1 MTVMAP
7 RRPARANEEALYPAF
22 AQRPHTMPELLRWRA
37 EREPQRPAVVAA
49 DGRLSFGEWHERA
62 ARGARVLVEAGIE
75 PDERIGLWGTNA
87 QGCDWIAA
95 LLAIQ
100 YAGAV
105 PVPLSSGT
113 ALANS
118 ADRLKRLAVRH
129 AVAGEGAGPL
139 PGLTVHP
146 LALAGANAPSLAA
159 PRADPRR
166 CVVVFHTSGTTGLP
180 KASLMSHE
188 SIAFTAAMTE
198 GHILAPP
205 SGVDALGPDDAVQTS
220 VPLHTSS
227 AVEHFILLGLWTGC
241 RIVCEPRF
249 DPVETLRTAAR
260 ERSTIWLTVPAM
272 MMLTADAH
280 PEPVTGLDL
289 RVVWHMGS
297 VASRECI
304 ENTARMLPGCAV
316 LNLYSL
322 TESGAGIVTTHAAD
336 AIEKPGAT
344 GRAAPPARMRIVDV
358 AGSAV
363 ATEEVGEVQF
373 DSPHMFDGYDA
384 NAQATAA
391 AFTDDGWFRSGD
403 GGWLDRD
410 GVLWITGR
418 LGDVIIRGGLNINP
432 RVVEECMLVFPGV
445 RDAVLAAVPHRVLG
459 MDIVGLIETDGGIDA
474 DDLRTHCLAKLP
486 HNEVPRQIFIVDE
499 IPRNDFGKLDRR
511 RGREIAL
518 AMQQH
523 QTHTTNRGEEAM
535 NDESLGSGS

>member
-1 MTVMAP
+1 MTVQAAG
-7 RRPARANEEALYPAF
+7 RAARAEEEALYPAF

-37 EREPQRPAVVAA
+37 QSEPQRPAVAAA

-62 ARGARVLVEAGIE
+62 ARGARVLVDAGIE
-75 PDERIGLWGTNA
+75 PDERVGLWGTNA

-105 PVPLSSGT
+105 PVPLSSG
-113 ALANS
+113 AKLATS

-129 AVAGEGAGPL
+129 AVAGDGAGPL
-139 PGLTVHP
+139 PGFTTHP
-146 LALAGANAPSLAA
+146 LALANRGDRSLAT
-159 PRADPRR
+159 PRPDPRR

-180 KASLMSHE
+180 KAALMSHE
-188 SIAFTAAMTE
+188 SIVFTAAMTE

-205 SGVDALGPDDAVQTS
+205 SGVQTLGPGDTIQTS

-227 AVEHFILLGLWTGC
+227 AVEHFILLALWTGC
-241 RIVCEPRF
+241 RIVCEPKF
-249 DPVETLRTAAR
+249 DPVQTLRTAAR

-272 MMLTADAH
+272 MTLTADAH
-280 PEPVTGLDL
+280 PEPVGGLDL
-289 RVVWHMGS
+289 RIVWHMGS

-304 ENTARMLPGCAV
+304 QNTARMLPGCAV

-322 TESGAGIVTTHAAD
+322 TESGAGIVTTHATD
-336 AIEKPGAT
+336 AIGKPGAT
-344 GRAAPPARMRIVDV
+344 GRAVPPAQIRVVDV
-358 AGSAV
+358 AGSPVAV
-363 ATEEVGEVQF
+363 DEVGEVQF
-373 DSPHMFDGYDA
+373 DSPHMFDRYHE
-384 NAQATAA
+384 NPQATAA

-432 RVVEECMLVFPGV
+432 RVVEERMLTYPGV
-445 RDAVLAAVPHRVLG
+445 RDAVLASVPHRVLG
-459 MDIVGLIETDGGIDA
+459 ADIVGLIEADGRIDA

-486 HNEVPRQIFIVDE
+486 HNEVPRQVFTVDE
-499 IPRNDFGKLDRR
+499 IPRNEFGKLDRR
-511 RGREIAL
+511 RAREIAL
-518 AMQQH
+518 AIQQH
-523 QTHTTNRGEEAM
+523 QTQTDPQE
-535 NDESLGSGS
+535 

>member
-1 MTVMAP
+1 MTVLAP
-7 RRPARANEEALYPAF
+7 RRPAHPDEEQLYPAF
-22 AQRPHTMPELLRWRA
+22 AERPHTMPELLRWRA
-37 EREPQRPAVVAA
+37 ELDPQRPAVAAA
-49 DGRLSFGEWHERA
+49 DGRLSFGEWHARA
-62 ARGARVLVEAGIE
+62 ARGAHALVEAGVE
-75 PDERIGLWGTNA
+75 ADERVGLWGTNA

-113 ALANS
+113 ALANG
-118 ADRLKRLAVRH
+118 ADRLTRLAVRH
-129 AVAGEGAGPL
+129 VLAGEGAGPL
-139 PGLTVHP
+139 PGFTVHP
-146 LALAGANAPSLAA
+146 LALAGPDAPSLPV

-166 CVVVFHTSGTTGLP
+166 CVVMFHTSGTTGLP
-180 KASLMSHE
+180 KASVMSHE
-188 SIAFTAAMTE
+188 SIVFTAAMTE

-205 SGVDALGPDDAVQTS
+205 SGVRALGPDDTIQTS

-227 AVEHFILLGLWTGC
+227 AVEHYILLSLWSGC

-280 PEPVTGLDL
+280 PEPAGGLDL
-289 RVVWHMGS
+289 RIVWHMGS

-322 TESGAGIVTTHAAD
+322 TESGAGIVTTHAGD
-336 AIEKPGAT
+336 AIERPGAT
-344 GRAAPPARMRIVDV
+344 GRAVPPARIRVVDS
-358 AGSAV
+358 AGSPV
-363 ATEEVGEVQF
+363 AAEAPGEVQF
-373 DSPHMFDGYDA
+373 DSPYMFDGYDENPEA
-384 NAQATAA
+384 IAA
-391 AFTDDGWFRSGD
+391 AFTVDGWFRTGD

-410 GVLWITGR
+410 GMLWITGR

-432 RVVEECMLVFPGV
+432 RVVEECMLTFPGV

-459 MDIVGLIETDGGIDA
+459 ADIVGLIEADDRVDV
-474 DDLRTHCLAKLP
+474 DDLRSHCLAKLP
-486 HNEVPRQIFIVDE
+486 HNEVPRRILIVDE
-499 IPRNDFGKLDRR
+499 IPRNDFGKLDRHR
-511 RGREIAL
+511 ARELAL
-518 AMQQH
+518 A
-523 QTHTTNRGEEAM
+523 
-535 NDESLGSGS
+535 L

>member
-1 MTVMAP
+1 MTVLAA
-7 RRPARANEEALYPAF
+7 RRPARADEEALYPAF

-37 EREPQRPAVVAA
+37 EREPQRAAVAAA
-49 DGRLSFGEWHERA
+49 DGRMSFGEWHGRA
-62 ARGARVLVEAGIE
+62 ARGAHMLVEAGIE
-75 PDERIGLWGTNA
+75 PDERVGLWGTNA
-87 QGCDWIAA
+87 EGCDWIAA

-105 PVPLSSGT
+105 PVPVSSGT

-118 ADRLKRLAVRH
+118 ADRLRRLDVRH
-129 AVAGEGAGPL
+129 VLAGDGAGAL
-139 PGLTVHP
+139 PGFTVHP
-146 LALAGANAPSLAA
+146 LAPAAADGPALPA

-180 KASLMSHE
+180 KASVMSHE
-188 SIAFTAAMTE
+188 SIVFTAAMTE

-205 SGVDALGPDDAVQTS
+205 SGVEPLGPDDTIQTS

-227 AVEHFILLGLWTGC
+227 AVEHYILLALWTGC
-241 RIVCEPRF
+241 RIVCEPKF
-249 DPVETLRTAAR
+249 DPIETLQTAVR

-272 MMLTADAH
+272 MTLTADAH
-280 PEPVTGLDL
+280 PEQVGELDL

-304 ENTARMLPGCAV
+304 ESTVRMLPGCAV

-322 TESGAGIVTTHAAD
+322 TESGAGIVTTHRMD
-336 AIEKPGAT
+336 AIERPGAT
-344 GRAAPPARMRIVDV
+344 GRPVPPARVRVVDSAGKPV
-358 AGSAV
+358 AA
-363 ATEEVGEVQF
+363 EQVGEVQF
-373 DSPHMFDGYDA
+373 DSPHMFDGYDE
-384 NAQATAA
+384 NPQATAA

-403 GGWLDRD
+403 GGWLDRE

-418 LGDVIIRGGLNINP
+418 LGDVIIRGGLNIDP
-432 RVVEECMLVFPGV
+432 RMVEEAMLTFPGV

-459 MDIVGLIETDGGIDA
+459 ADIVGLVEADGDIDL
-474 DDLRTHCLAKLP
+474 DGLRTHCLAKLP
-486 HNEVPRQIFIVDE
+486 HNEVPRLLFIVEE

-511 RGREIAL
+511 RAREIAL

-523 QTHTTNRGEEAM
+523 QTQIHTQR
-535 NDESLGSGS
+535 